1 MTRNRMQTALV
12 IVTAFYLFSLIVP
25 SLSQLSGID
34 LPEAIDEILM
44 PEQQPDGWD
53 ELNPVQQRSLVD
65 WSRNTSSQNYRFETT
80 GGDSDESTSEIA
92 ADSSGNVYL
101 IGSFT
106 SSAKIGETALSSAGS
121 SDIFIAKMNSIGE
134 WSWAISAGG
143 VNEDIPSSIS
153 LDANDDIIITGTFNG
168 SDCDSWFSG
177 GYTCIGAPVATFGNN
192 NLTSDGYSGIFVA
205 RLTSTGSWIWVVNAG
220 GTSGASGNGIATDLN
235 GNSYLTGSFLGTVT
249 FGSTSLTSSGSSDV
263 FVAKLSSSGS
273 WSWSVNAG
281 GTSSD
286 YGTGIAADSSG
297 NSYLIGSFQGT
308 ATFGSTSLTSNGNSD
323 LFVSKLSSS
332 GSWSWSVNAG
342 GTSSDYGKGIAV
354 DSYGESYITGTFQN
368 TATFGST
375 NLTSSGGYDIFVAKL
390 SSGGSWSW
398 ATKAGSSSYYDYGE
412 KIAVDSYGKSYI
424 TGKFQDTAI
433 FGSNSISSSGSYD
446 VFIAAMDSQGSW
458 IWSTKAGGNSAESG
472 TGIAID
478 SVGSVHVAGKFSGTF
493 SFISD
498 TVQSSDDSKDVFVI
512 SLIADS
518 LEAGFAISQEFGT
531 AGGTGADKALAVAT
545 DSVGNAYVTGSF
557 EDTVS
562 FGSTTLESSG
572 RGDVFVAKVS
582 TNGDWIW
589 AISGGGTTDDHGYGI
604 KVDSNDLVFVTGVF
618 GSAGAD
624 FDTISLSS
632 SGFQDIFVAYVTTD
646 WEDVIRGGGSK
657 WDWAY
662 DIELDASSNVYILG
676 NFQNPSTTIG
686 GTTLTSAG
694 AYDSYVAKATFD
706 GQELSWSWAVRGG
719 ASAGEIIGKMVI
731 DQSSSYLYITG
742 GFAGTGATYGAS
754 GSTCSLSSSNSY
766 DIYVV
771 NLSTSDGAC
780 SWAEMVSGVGS
791 QVGYDIIL
799 DPNGDILITG
809 MFENT
814 VSFGSTSLTSSGRDD
829 IFVGKMTS
837 SGSWSW
843 AVRAG
848 GTTDD
853 QGKGLS
859 LDSKGDL
866 YVTGYFNDWAT
877 FDSTNLT
884 SSGLDNQD
892 IFIARLSQN
901 ASTGVFSWSSAIS
914 VGGGADDDLGYD
926 IAATSSGTVVVGK
939 FKSTASFGPSSVTS
953 EGSTDIFVARTSIDS
968 DSDSYT
974 DEDDEFMIEP
984 TQQTDLDSDGFGD
997 NTNGYHGDSCPSI
1010 YGVSWQDRWG
1020 CPDMD
1025 DDGQS
1030 DLYDAFMQQPTQ
1042 WNDTDGDGRGDNWDG
1057 TLVDRNNSMNGI
1069 GEYWKNAYLP
1079 DPSPLDY
1086 DNDGFNDSTLQ
1097 PKGAGGPFDNCPFI
1111 YGLSSEDKSGC
1122 VDSDGD
1128 GWSDFGDSHAGDGTQ
1143 HADYDNDGY
1152 GDDMAGNLPD
1162 FCPTVFGNS
1171 TADRYG
1177 CTDNDGDGYSNWT
1190 DVDDSNGLEWND
1202 ADHDGYGD
1210 NGDACPYSW
1219 GNVTAGPDRGCMDR
1233 DGDGHAD
1240 QSDDLPMDA
1249 TQYQDQD
1256 GDGYGDAQGGN
1267 EPDAC
1272 SGESGASIYGVLAG
1286 VNVTRYGCPDSDFD
1300 GYWNNHDLCPF
1311 SYGNSWVDRFACPDS
1326 DQDGISDFNDPVP
1339 DSATSNI
1346 DDWDGDGS
1354 PDHAL
1359 SGNNDS
1365 FPTEPTQWAD
1375 QDGDGW
1381 GDNPDG
1387 ERADAFVT
1395 IDSQWSDLD
1404 EDGYGDNPA
1413 GFERDGCSNT
1423 YGNSTI
1429 DRFGCTD
1436 TDGDGFSDGSAGWF
1450 AHPAGQ
1456 ADSHPEDVTQA
1467 RDGDGDGYGDSQ
1479 IGNEPDDCPSD
1490 HGSSTLAIQ
1499 NGQNATMLGCVDS
1512 DGDGYEDASDP
1523 CRFQFGNSW
1532 VDRLGCPDADE
1543 DGISDG
1549 MDPYPNTAASAIDDW
1564 DGDGVPNNQ
1573 DDFPADTT
1581 QSSDADDDGHGDNL
1595 LGFEPDRF
1603 PNDDTQWE
1611 DQDGDGFGDDEDGE
1625 TPDGCV
1631 YEAGNSTDPEY
1642 GCIDTD
1648 GDGRSDEYDDFP
1660 RDAGQ
1665 QDDSDGDGYG
1675 DDGEG
1680 NTTDDCPDEWG
1691 DSTLGS
1697 LGCPDS
1703 DGDGWSDY
1711 DDECEDQAG
1720 NSGPPY
1726 TGCSDRD
1733 GDGIAD
1739 VVDDFPD
1746 NANESADA
1754 DGDGIGDV
1762 ADLYPNDYDNDGRS
1776 TELDWD
1782 DEDPDEQDD
1791 RDDDGVGDNADD
1803 WPDDPD
1809 LWSDADGDGYA
1820 DQAGYDLSD
1829 NCPST
1834 PGTSTRFQL
1843 GCSDIDEDGMPDVLD
1858 PDIDGDGVTND
1869 NELDASDE
1877 AAGVYY
1883 DPFND
1888 SSTPP
1893 DLDGDFIPDVLDF
1906 DKDGDGFPNTL
1917 EEERGSSTDD
1927 ADSTP
1932 FNQYGEQSTGMYY
1945 VPGEGFQSEYTPEG
1959 KELSVSM
1966 LIDLLTSEYLAA
1978 ILMVPLTLFALM
1990 RKKRRYKKVRRHLE
2004 EIDNLDELEGAEAE
2018 IDRLILKGQVKV
2030 EHGVLLRNLFERQRD
2045 ALSEDNSSGS
2055 SPVPAA
2061 AAAGRGREMSDE
2073 GDYDEYDANSD
2084 EPRKSRGGDRDGG
2097 RGGGPRGGRDGGRDA
2112 GRKGGRGGRGGPD
2125 RDGGRGGG
2133 PRGGQDGGR
2142 AGDRD
2147 GGRDAGRE
2155 GGRGGSDGRRG
2166 GPDRG
2171 DGRSRSDRGSSRGGG
2186 PTGGRGGGRERSGG
2200 VIKAGEASGGH
2211 RSGGRLPGGRDR
2223 LPEANTFLKE
2233 DDY

>member
-12 IVTAFYLFSLIVP
+12 IVTAFYLFSLIAPV
-25 SLSQLSGID
+25 LALWSGID
-34 LPEAIDEILM
+34 LPEALDDIISPGEN
-44 PEQQPDGWD
+44 PDGWD

-65 WSRNTSSQNYRFETT
+65 WSRNTSSQNYRIVTT
-80 GGDSDESTSEIA
+80 GGDSHEYAGEIA

-101 IGSFT
+101 IGSFY
-106 SSAKIGETALSSAGS
+106 SGAKIGETMLTGAGN
-121 SDIFIAKMNSIGE
+121 SDIFIAKMDNSGE

-143 VNEDIPSSIS
+143 VNDDVPSSIS
-153 LDANDDIIITGTFNG
+153 VDANDDVIITGHFNG
-168 SDCDSWFSG
+168 SDCSSWDSW
-177 GYTCIGAPVATFGNN
+177 GYTCTGAPVASFGNHN
-192 NLTSDGYSGIFVA
+192 
-205 RLTSTGSWIWVVNAG
+205 LTSTGNSDVFVAKLSSSGAWSWVVTAG
-220 GTSGASGNGIATDLN
+220 GTSGDIGRGIATDSS
-235 GNSYLTGSFLGTVT
+235 GNSLLTGYFQGTTT
-249 FGSTSLTSSGSSDV
+249 FGSTSLTSSGNYDV

-273 WSWSVNAG
+273 WSWAVKAG
-281 GTSSD
+281 GTSAD
-286 YGTGIAADSSG
+286 YAEGIATDSSG
-297 NSYLIGSFQGT
+297 NSYLTGDFQGT
-308 ATFGSTSLTSNGNSD
+308 ATFGSTSLISSGGSD
-323 LFVSKLSSS
+323 VFVAKLSSS
-332 GSWSWSVNAG
+332 GAWSWAVRAG
-342 GTSSDYGKGIAV
+342 GTSGDIGKGIAL
-354 DSYGESYITGTFQN
+354 DSSGNSYLTGRFYN

-390 SSGGSWSW
+390 SSSGSWSW
-398 ATKAGSSSYYDYGE
+398 VTKAGSSSYYDYGE
-412 KIAVDSYGKSYI
+412 KIAVDSNGKAYI
-424 TGKFQDTAI
+424 TGKFKDTAT
-433 FGSNSISSSGSYD
+433 FGSNSISSSGTYD
-446 VFIAAMDSQGSW
+446 VFIAATNSEGSW
-458 IWSTKAGGNSAESG
+458 IWSKKAGGNSGESG

-478 SVGSVHVAGKFSGTF
+478 SVGSVHVAGKFSGSF

-498 TVQSSDDSKDVFVI
+498 TFQSSDDSDDIFVI
-512 SLIADS
+512 SLPADS

-531 AGGTGADKALAVAT
+531 AGGTGADIAFAVAT

-572 RGDVFVAKVS
+572 NEDVFVAKVS

-589 AISGGGTTDDHGYGI
+589 AISGGGTADDRGYGI

-618 GSAGAD
+618 GSTGAD

-676 NFQNPSTTIG
+676 SFQNPSTTIG

-694 AYDSYVAKATFD
+694 GYDSYVAKASFD
-706 GQELSWSWAVRGG
+706 GADLSWDWAVRGG
-719 ASAGEIIGKMVI
+719 ASANELIGSIVI
-731 DQSSSYLYITG
+731 DPSSSHIYITG

-780 SWAEMVSGVGS
+780 SWAEMVSGSGH
-791 QVGYDIIL
+791 QVGHDIIL
-799 DPNGDILITG
+799 DSNGDILITG
-809 MFENT
+809 EFENT

-837 SGSWSW
+837 SGAWSW

-848 GTTDD
+848 GTENDNA
-853 QGKGLS
+853 KGLS

-866 YVTGYFNDWAT
+866 YVTGFFEDWAT
-877 FDSTNLT
+877 FGSTNLT
-884 SSGLDNQD
+884 SSGLDNMD
-892 IFIARLSQN
+892 IFVAKLSHD
-901 ASTGVFSWSSAIS
+901 ASTGGFSWSSSIS
-914 VGGGADDDLGYD
+914 LGGGEDSDSGYD
-926 IAATSSGTVVVGK
+926 IAATSSGTVVVGT

-953 EGSTDIFVARTSIDS
+953 EGSTDIFVARTSVDS
-968 DSDSYT
+968 DSDSYA
-974 DEDDEFMIEP
+974 DEDDEFLIEP
-984 TQQTDLDSDGFGD
+984 TQQTDSDSDGFGD
-997 NTNGYHGDSCPSI
+997 NRNGYHGDSCASI

-1025 DDGQS
+1025 GDGQS
-1030 DLYDAFMQQPTQ
+1030 DLYDAFMQKSSQ

-1057 TLVDRNNSMNGI
+1057 TIVDRNGSTDGI
-1069 GEYWKNAYLP
+1069 GEYWNNAYLP
-1079 DPSPLDY
+1079 DPYPLDY

-1111 YGLSSEDKSGC
+1111 YGLSREDRSGC

-1128 GWSDFGDSHAGDGTQ
+1128 GWSDFGDSHPGDGTQ
-1143 HADYDNDGY
+1143 HADFDNDGY
-1152 GDDMAGNLPD
+1152 GDDMQGNLPD

-1190 DVDDSNGLEWND
+1190 DVDDSDGLEWND

-1219 GNVTAGPDRGCMDR
+1219 GNVTVGPDRGCMDR
-1233 DGDGHAD
+1233 DGDGYAD
-1240 QSDDLPMDA
+1240 QSDDLPFDA
-1249 TQYQDQD
+1249 TQWQDQD
-1256 GDGYGDAQGGN
+1256 GDGFGDAPGGN

-1272 SGESGASIYGVLAG
+1272 ISEAGASRYGVVASE
-1286 VNVTRYGCPDSDFD
+1286 NVTLYGCPDGDFD

-1326 DQDGISDFNDPVP
+1326 DQDGISDVNDPLP
-1339 DSATSNI
+1339 QEATSDI
-1346 DDWDGDGS
+1346 DDYDGDGY
-1354 PDHAL
+1354 PDHAV

-1365 FPTEPTQWAD
+1365 FPLDATQWND
-1375 QDGDGW
+1375 QDSDGW
-1381 GDNPDG
+1381 GDNPNG
-1387 ERADAFVT
+1387 NMADAFPTVQN
-1395 IDSQWSDLD
+1395 QWSDYD
-1404 EDGYGDNPA
+1404 GDGYGDNPS
-1413 GFERDGCSNT
+1413 GFQKDGCPT
-1423 YGNSTI
+1423 TDGNSTI

-1436 TDGDGFSDGSAGWF
+1436 TDGDGFSDASPGWF

-1456 ADSHPEDVTQA
+1456 ADSHPEDVSQA
-1467 RDGDGDGYGDSQ
+1467 RDKDGDGFGDSKN
-1479 IGNEPDDCPSD
+1479 GTEPDACVNDA
-1490 HGSSTLAIQ
+1490 GTSTMRII
-1499 NGQNATMLGCVDS
+1499 NGQNVTALGCFDS
-1512 DGDGYEDASDP
+1512 DGDGYEDDSDP

-1543 DGISDG
+1543 DGISDA
-1549 MDPYPNTAASAIDDW
+1549 MDPYPNTRATAIDDW
-1564 DGDGVPNNQ
+1564 DGDGVPNNS
-1573 DDFPADTT
+1573 DDFPGDVSQWSDT
-1581 QSSDADDDGHGDNL
+1581 DEDGYGDNSA
-1595 LGFEPDRF
+1595 GQSPDAF
-1603 PNDDTQWE
+1603 PDDDTQWQ
-1611 DQDGDGFGDDEDGE
+1611 DSDGDGFGDEEDGE

-1660 RDAGQ
+1660 RDAAQ

-1680 NTTDDCPDEWG
+1680 NTTDDCPNEWG
-1691 DSTLGS
+1691 DSTLGEI
-1697 LGCPDS
+1697 GCPDS
-1703 DGDGWSDY
+1703 DGDGWSDEF
-1711 DDECEDQAG
+1711 DECEDQAG
-1720 NSGPPY
+1720 NSAEPY
-1726 TGCSDRD
+1726 TGCLDRD

-1739 VVDDFPD
+1739 VVDEFPD

-1754 DGDGIGDV
+1754 DGDGIGDA
-1762 ADLYPNDYDNDGRS
+1762 ADLYPNDYDNDGTP

-1782 DEDPDEQDD
+1782 DEDADEQND

-1803 WPDDPD
+1803 WPDNPD

-1883 DPFND
+1883 DPFNY

-1893 DLDGDFIPDVLDF
+1893 DMDGDMIPDVLDF
-1906 DKDGDGFPNTL
+1906 DKDGDGFPNTF
-1917 EEERGSSTDD
+1917 EEERGSSSDD

-1932 FNQYGEQSTGMYY
+1932 FTQYGEQNTGMYY
-1945 VPGEGFQSEYTPEG
+1945 IPGEGFQSEYTPEG

-1966 LIDLLTSEYLAA
+1966 LVDLLTSEYLAA

-1990 RKKRRYKKVRRHLE
+1990 RKKRRYKKVRRRLE
-2004 EIDNLDELEGAEAE
+2004 VIDELDDLQGAEAE
-2018 IDRLILKGQVKV
+2018 IDRLILKGKVKV
-2030 EHGVLLRNLFERQRD
+2030 EHGVLLRNLYERRRD
-2045 ALSEDNSSGS
+2045 ALSDNSSDS
-2055 SPVPAA
+2055 SPEPAA
-2061 AAAGRGREMSDE
+2061 VAAVDRDGERGPGGGRGD
-2073 GDYDEYDANSD
+2073 
-2084 EPRKSRGGDRDGG
+2084 GGDR
-2097 RGGGPRGGRDGGRDA
+2097 
-2112 GRKGGRGGRGGPD
+2112 RGGRGGDGNSSGGHGDGGNQDGRP
-2125 RDGGRGGG
+2125 RSKERAPERGGRGRDSDNSRPRTGG
-2133 PRGGQDGGR
+2133 DGRGSRGGDPRGDSHG
-2142 AGDRD
+2142 GDRD
-2147 GGRDAGRE
+2147 N
-2155 GGRGGSDGRRG
+2155 
-2166 GPDRG
+2166 
-2171 DGRSRSDRGSSRGGG
+2171 
-2186 PTGGRGGGRERSGG
+2186 GRGGGRGGPGGGRGRAGG
-2200 VIKAGEASGGH
+2200 VIKAGEASGGR

-2223 LPEANTFLKE
+2223 LPEANTFLHE